1 MMKTKVAK
9 EHKNYKHLQTHIL
22 SDQNFHLFGSI
33 FLQILN
39 PVPANRT
46 SPDFHQPKVHTLA
59 VKHMSASRQLP
70 TPLSLSEPF
79 DADHAL
85 ASVHRR
91 LVELELGKALHESG
105 RQQPI

>member
-46 SPDFHQPKVHTLA
+46 SPDF
-59 VKHMSASRQLP
+59 
-70 TPLSLSEPF
+70 
-79 DADHAL
+79 D
-85 ASVHRR
+85 
-91 LVELELGKALHESG
+91 
-105 RQQPI
+105 